1 MIIKQLE
8 VKKIDGVQKHDV
20 QLIAQRAMRYDSDI
34 FFEWGTRKINA
45 KSIMGLLSM
54 GLKRGDKVM
63 VIIKGDDQEDA
74 LNEISSL
81 FSRNFN
87 A

>member
-8 VKKIDGVQKHDV
+8 VKKVDGVQKSDA
-20 QLIAQRAMRYDSDI
+20 QLIAQRAMRFDSDI
-34 FFEWGTRKINA
+34 FFEWETRKINA

-54 GLKRGDKVM
+54 GLKRGDKLM
-63 VIIKGDDQEDA
+63 VIIKGDDQESA
-74 LNEISSL
+74 LSEISSL

-87 A
+87 N